1 MQMAWTRHLCL
12 NLASPGAAD
21 PGMPVR
27 LCMVVLCN
35 GSVCGVQG
43 TRPPCALVAHHH
55 SHTPNPQAS
64 TGNTPRASLL
74 LQMRGS
80 PTYGTQAECS
90 CPAAYRPAQWRTA
103 TTSFHLPR
111 WKSIPANTSAP
122 SPARTPLLSI
132 SKNVSPLRTSYTWD
146 ATVSVFSGPPPLRG
160 CPSGSQCGQSN
171 AGHGRGVWS
180 RLAGTWALWQSTSW
194 AWAPTRFLRHPEVRE
209 GRQPQ
214 AVIPEHLV
222 SGSLGPQ
229 AIGRRFQCEIFEI

>member
-74 LQMRGS
+74 LQMRAAPPTEPRQNAAALPLTVQLSGAQPPLPSTFPDGS
-80 PTYGTQAECS
+80 PSQQI
-90 CPAAYRPAQWRTA
+90 PVPP
-103 TTSFHLPR
+103 PR
-111 WKSIPANTSAP
+111 HAP
-122 SPARTPLLSI
+122 LCCQS
-132 SKNVSPLRTSYTWD
+132 LRTSRLCGPLIHGMLQYLSSQVRPLCVG
-146 ATVSVFSGPPPLRG
+146 ALLEVSVGRAMQGTGEGSGP
-160 CPSGSQCGQSN
+160 
-171 AGHGRGVWS
+171 
-180 RLAGTWALWQSTSW
+180 
-194 AWAPTRFLRHPEVRE
+194 
-209 GRQPQ
+209 
-214 AVIPEHLV
+214 
-222 SGSLGPQ
+222 GSLGRGPS
-229 AIGRRFQCEIFEI
+229 GNRPPGPGLLLVS